1 MIKRWI
7 PWRRVDILN
16 GINFDKLPGWRKR
29 RVLKVNVM
37 IYELKEEISMNEK
50 INETIETYIRPLLKA
65 HGGDMEVLSFEK

>member
-16 GINFDKLPGWRKR
+16 GINFDTLQGWLKR
-29 RVLKVNVM
+29 RVLKVNVL

-65 HGGDMEVLSFEK
+65 HGGDMEVLSFS